1 MKESVIIKGDE
12 KSKTRVMLVSQFK
25 CTIAYP
31 AIISKKLNVYLECL
45 SKGLMQNYNLTSQ
58 GAETVGG

>member
-1 MKESVIIKGDE
+1 
-12 KSKTRVMLVSQFK
+12 MLVSQFK

-45 SKGLMQNYNLTSQ
+45 SKGVMQKYNLTSQ
-58 GAETVGG
+58 GAETLGGQTTGY

>member
-1 MKESVIIKGDE
+1 MDE
-12 KSKTRVMLVSQFK
+12 NSKTRVMLVSQFK

>member
-1 MKESVIIKGDE
+1 MVALFYEIGIINHQ
-12 KSKTRVMLVSQFK
+12 TLQFK

-45 SKGLMQNYNLTSQ
+45 SKEVMQNYNLTSQ
-58 GAETVGG
+58 GAETLGRQTTGD